1 MKIIAVHRGFA
12 CDHSSTSYEFLAVD
26 KPLDEEA
33 RHDVASLSSR
43 ADPTQRRVSFVYH
56 ADGYDI
62 PGGWQSLMRQH
73 YDVMYSE
80 SYGWWTFA
88 MAFDAPKEQQ
98 EALGR
103 YEFSGAD
110 DLGVSV
116 SCDDSR
122 VTVVIHC
129 HANHDS
135 LYEFEDGYEDYG
147 YGFEDEDDGDDGDD
161 EDSACA
167 TSDLG
172 DGLLGLLSRARQ
184 QLIEA
189 DYRALYAVWEVY
201 GDADGDEED
210 APPRPP
216 DGEEGRDVVEEFR
229 ALLGNS

>member
-62 PGGWQSLMRQH
+62 PGGWQSLMREH

-103 YEFSGAD
+103 YEFSGVD
-110 DLGVSV
+110 ELGVSV

-122 VTVVIHC
+122 VTVAIHC

-135 LYEFEDGYEDYG
+135 LYEFEDGFEDYG
-147 YGFEDEDDGDDGDD
+147 YGFEEEEEDEGDEESGPADL
-161 EDSACA
+161 DS
-167 TSDLG
+167 G
-172 DGLLGLLSRARQ
+172 DGLLDLLSRVRQ
-184 QLIEA
+184 RLIEA
-189 DYRALYAVWEVY
+189 DCRALYAVWEVY
-201 GDADGDEED
+201 GDGDGED

-216 DGEEGRDVVEEFR
+216 DGDEGRDVAEEFQ
-229 ALLGNS
+229 ALLADE

>member
-12 CDHSSTSYEFLAVD
+12 CDHSSTSYEFLAID

-33 RHDVASLSSR
+33 RDDVASLSSR
-43 ADPTQRRVSFVYH
+43 AHPTQRRVSFEYH

-62 PGGWQSLMRQH
+62 PGGWENLMRQY

-80 SYGWWTFA
+80 SYGWWTLA
-88 MAFDAPKEQQ
+88 MAFDAPEEQQ
-98 EALGR
+98 EALGQ
-103 YEFSGAD
+103 YEFSGVD

-116 SCDDSR
+116 RRHDSR
-122 VTVVIHC
+122 VTVAIHC
-129 HANHDS
+129 HADHAS

-147 YGFEDEDDGDDGDD
+147 YGYGFEDEED
-161 EDSACA
+161 EEDPAGGSLE
-167 TSDLG
+167 SG
-172 DGLLGLLSRARQ
+172 DGLLDLLSRVRQ

-201 GDADGDEED
+201 GDGDEED

-216 DGEEGRDVVEEFR
+216 DADEGRDVVEEFQ
-229 ALLGNS
+229 AMLADQ